1 MHKDPR
7 FEQWVELTV
16 RLLFDLKGSPKGKEY
31 LMVVFI
37 MLEAIPKSTSGCD
50 AHCSEGR

>member
-1 MHKDPR
+1 MGRIDCPI
-7 FEQWVELTV
+7 V
-16 RLLFDLKGSPKGKEY
+16 FDLKVLPKGKEY

-50 AHCSEGR
+50 AHCSEGC